1 MGEKNRKKIVNGH
14 FEATEFNNIKEIIE
28 NSVKEYGDKNA
39 FIIKNKNKEKI
50 GITYREMYDDINAF
64 ATSLYNIGMQGKRVA
79 IIGKNRY
86 EWVVAHL
93 ANLFGGIVS
102 VPLDKDLQLEEL
114 ENSLYRSK
122 ADAIV
127 FDSKLLKLVL
137 EIKKRRNTILKE
149 YIAMDTLETI
159 TDVAENSDEKDI
171 KELKF
176 MPQMIKDGK
185 KEENINKEYLDY
197 KIKENE
203 MGILLF
209 TSGTTS
215 QSKAVMLTQKGVA
228 SNIYSLHM
236 EEDIMSSDVNIAFLP
251 FHHIFGSTCMVV
263 MLDHGVTTC
272 FPDGLRYIKQNL
284 KEYKVSVFVGVP
296 VLVEAIYKA
305 IVKEIAKQNKT
316 KLVNNVKKMANFLL
330 KLKIDI
336 RRKLFKSVLEQLGG
350 DLRLIVC
357 GGAPTDPEI
366 IKGFD
371 DFGIIT
377 VQGYGLTETSPVVAA
392 ESYFSRKPGSVGK
405 AMKTVEIEIVN
416 KDSDGIGEVRC
427 KGPGIMLGYYE
438 MPEKT
443 EEVLKDGW
451 FYTGDLGYMDK
462 DGYLFL
468 TGRSKN
474 LIVLKNGKK
483 VFPEEIE
490 AVVNRLDLVSEC
502 MVFGLEDKEDKLDV
516 KLSIKV
522 VYNEEEIKEKYSN
535 LSEEELEK
543 TLWNMIKKVNEGFPR
558 YKHIQNMIAT
568 HTELIKTTTKKI
580 KRNEELKLIYDKM
593 DS

>member
-1 MGEKNRKKIVNGH
+1 MSNKDRKKIKDGR
-14 FEATEFNNIKEIIE
+14 FEAKQFNNVKEIIE

-39 FIIKNKNKEKI
+39 FIIKNKQKEKI
-50 GITYREMYDDINAF
+50 GITYKDFYYDINAF
-64 ATSLYNIGMQGKRVA
+64 GMSLYNMGLKGKRVA

-102 VPLDKDLQLEEL
+102 VPLDKDLKLEEL

-122 ADAIV
+122 ADAVV
-127 FDSKLLKLVL
+127 FDSKLLELIF

-149 YIAMDTLETI
+149 YIVMDDLDEI
-159 TDVAENSDEKDI
+159 SEELKKYDEKDTR
-171 KELKF
+171 ELKCV
-176 MPQMIKDGK
+176 PRMIEEGK
-185 KEENINKEYLDY
+185 KEENANQEYLNY

-215 QSKAVMLTQKGVA
+215 QSKAVMLTQKGIA
-228 SNIYSLHM
+228 TNIYDLHLV
-236 EEDIMSSDVNIAFLP
+236 EDIRSTDVNIAFLP

-284 KEYKVSVFVGVP
+284 KEYEVSVFVGVP
-296 VLVEAIYKA
+296 VLTEAIYKA

-316 KLVNNVKKMANFLL
+316 KLVNNVKSFANFLL
-330 KLKIDI
+330 KLKIDV
-336 RRKLFKSVLEQLGG
+336 RRQLFKSVLDQLGG
-350 DLRLIVC
+350 KLRLIVC
-357 GGAPTDPEI
+357 GGAPADPEI

-371 DFGIIT
+371 DFGITT

-392 ESYFSRKPGSVGK
+392 ENYFRRKAGSVGEP
-405 AMKTVEIEIVN
+405 MKDMTVEIVN
-416 KDSDGIGEVRC
+416 KDENGIGEVRC
-427 KGPGIMLGYYE
+427 KGPCVMLGYYE

-451 FYTGDLGYMDK
+451 FYTGDLGYIDE
-462 DGYLFL
+462 DGDLFL

-568 HTELIKTTTKKI
+568 HTELIKTTTKKV
-580 KRNEELKLIYDKM
+580 KRNEEMKLIYGTI